1 MPYQLRICKSNL
13 QKQTDLQISLPV
25 HSAFSGKECIK
36 RIGPKIW
43 EILPPKIKQL
53 ENLEEF
59 IKAIKQSKTASRLP
73 RICKLTSIVSF

>member
-1 MPYQLRICKSNL
+1 M
-13 QKQTDLQISLPV
+13 
-25 HSAFSGKECIK
+25 K

-59 IKAIKQSKTASRLP
+59 IKAIKQ
-73 RICKLTSIVSF
+73 